1 MNDGEAP
8 TGERLSVEDI
18 ELEVIRQ
25 GMGRPVLLLHGMHTV
40 DPRARF
46 LDLLG
51 RRAEIIAPS
60 HPALAILRAQR
71 TSTRCTT

>member
-1 MNDGEAP
+1 MNDIEAP
-8 TGERLSVEDI
+8 VGERLSVEDI
-18 ELEVIRQ
+18 ELEVIRRGQ
-25 GMGRPVLLLHGMHTV
+25 GRPVLLLHGMHNV

-60 HPALAILRAQR
+60 HPGFGHSALSLIHI
-71 TSTRCTT
+71 